1 MFIML
6 FWISLFKITLRVGD
20 ADNFRMVHL
29 PLFNFLSK
37 RLIDKKLTSND
48 TIHIRLA
55 GVDAPE
61 VSQSIILNRYLF
73 IRISFRPH
81 TLASLPNHML

>member
-1 MFIML
+1 
-6 FWISLFKITLRVGD
+6 
-20 ADNFRMVHL
+20 MVHL

-61 VSQSIILNRYLF
+61 VSLSIILNRYLF